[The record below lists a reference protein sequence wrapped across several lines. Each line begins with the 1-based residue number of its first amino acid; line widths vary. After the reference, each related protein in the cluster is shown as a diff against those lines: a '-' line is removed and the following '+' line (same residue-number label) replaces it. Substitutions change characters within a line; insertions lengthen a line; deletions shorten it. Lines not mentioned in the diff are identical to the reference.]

1 MPTGHRWC
9 LQSIPCRGRYGSTM
23 DADLPHGAPAQSEDA
38 ESLGQTDAVT
48 ELLGAIGY
56 AELTAGLRMAAD
68 ALAAPGL
75 VVRVWMGRAASTEL
89 EHFERIVTRLKQL
102 GQDPETVMEPFIAPV
117 DAFHER
123 TRPQDWLEAL
133 VGIYVGDGIAR
144 DFYREIAQHVDQSS
158 RELIETVL
166 QVDDQDEFV
175 VKTVT
180 DAIAADPA
188 VAGRLALW
196 ARRLVGEAIAQTQ
209 YVALEREALMSLM
222 VGGQAGVDL
231 ADLGRMFTR
240 VLELH
245 GERMG
250 SLGLAP

>member
-9 LQSIPCRGRYGSTM
+9 LQSIPCRGRYGSLM
-23 DADLPHGAPAQSEDA
+23 DADLSQAPG
-38 ESLGQTDAVT
+38 ESQGRTDAVT

-68 ALAAPGL
+68 ALGAPGL
-75 VVRVWMGRAASTEL
+75 GVRVWMGRASSAEL
-89 EHFERIVTRLKQL
+89 EHFERIVTRLKEM

-123 TRPQDWLEAL
+123 TRPRDWLEAL
-133 VGIYVGDGIAR
+133 VKIYVGDGIAR
-144 DFYREIAQHVDQSS
+144 DFYREIAQHVDEAS
-158 RELIETVL
+158 RQLIESVL

-175 VKTVT
+175 VGAVT
-180 DAIAADPA
+180 DAIEADPT
-188 VAGRLALW
+188 VGGRLALW

-209 YVALEREALMSLM
+209 YVAVEREALMTMM
-222 VGGQAGVDL
+222 VGGQQAGVDL

-240 VLELH
+240 LIELH

-250 SLGLAP
+250 RLGLTP